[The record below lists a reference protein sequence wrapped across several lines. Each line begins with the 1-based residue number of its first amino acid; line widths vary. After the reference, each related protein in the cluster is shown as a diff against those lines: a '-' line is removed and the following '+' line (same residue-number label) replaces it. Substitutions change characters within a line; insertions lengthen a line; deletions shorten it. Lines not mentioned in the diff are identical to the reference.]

1 MIRPI
6 RRLIAKTP
14 WRRTIGGILL
24 LAFALGFGSCS
35 SVFNPS
41 FLALV
46 STPSPDVTG
55 AVPSITIP
63 NSPGH
68 VPIVFVNNTRFDDNL
83 LNFLSGIGVDT
94 TQPNLR
100 PRIRIRTAI
109 SYVNGG
115 TNTVEFIDGSDIVQG
130 SANTADGVQQNPLLP
145 TDLTEND
152 LTNIVAICDVSR
164 VAPGIEA
171 DNMTVTVEVF
181 VPVFLK
187 TIRVVEQDLIVQR
200 ELDMIAPP
208 QFTVLEGDEVDGNQN
223 ITLLQ
228 NFDIRDIPVA
238 ATNLQCGSVVGF
250 SISGTLQV
258 PFVIDE
264 LGQNVPGFLDTDTL
278 QQAASPGRFE
288 FRTTVR

>member
-14 WRRTIGGILL
+14 WRRTISGILL
-24 LAFALGFGSCS
+24 LALALGFGSCS

-41 FLALV
+41 FLALI
-46 STPSPDVTG
+46 STPVPNEDG
-55 AVPSITIP
+55 EVPSITIP
-63 NSPGH
+63 NASGH
-68 VPIVFVNNTRFDDNL
+68 VPIVFINNTRFDDNL
-83 LNFLSGIGVDT
+83 LNFLDGIGVDIT
-94 TQPNLR
+94 EPNLR
-100 PRIRIRTAI
+100 PRVRVRTTI
-109 SYVNGG
+109 NYVNGG
-115 TNTVEFIDGSDIVQG
+115 TNTVEFIDGSSIVQG
-130 SANTADGVQQNPLLP
+130 SANTADGIQQNPLVP

-152 LTNIVAICDVSR
+152 LGNIVAVCDVAR

-208 QFTVLEGDEVDGNQN
+208 QFTVLQGDQVDANQN

-250 SISGTLQV
+250 TISGTLQV
-258 PFVIDE
+258 SFVIDE

-278 QQAASPGRFE
+278 SQAANPGRFE
-288 FRTTVR
+288 FMTTLR

>member
-6 RRLIAKTP
+6 RRLIAQMP
-14 WRRTIGGILL
+14 WRQTISGFLI

-41 FLALV
+41 FLALI
-46 STPSPDVTG
+46 STPSPDETG

-68 VPIVFVNNTRFDDNL
+68 VPVVFVNNTRFDDNL
-83 LNFLSGIGVDT
+83 LNFMSGIGVDID
-94 TQPNLR
+94 QPNLR
-100 PRIRIRTAI
+100 PRIRVRTNI

-115 TNTVEFIDGSDIVQG
+115 TNVVEFIDGSSIVQG
-130 SANTADGVQQNPLLP
+130 SAVTGDGVQQNPLVP

-152 LTNIVAICDVSR
+152 LDNIVAICDVAR

-200 ELDMIAPP
+200 ELQTITQP
-208 QFTVLEGDEVDGNQN
+208 QFSVLQGDEVDANQN

-278 QQAASPGRFE
+278 SQAASPGRFE